1 MTERTR
7 RQLRRTAS
15 LLVIITLLFGCG
27 APSGSA
33 GDAPRQETI
42 SISGAFALLPMV
54 SLWAE
59 QYQAL
64 NPNVRFD
71 IQGGGAGKGMTD
83 VLSGAVDIAMLSRE
97 ARAEETARGATLV
110 PVVIDAVVGVVNADN
125 PHLSAILAV
134 GLTPE
139 LARAIWIERTV
150 TTYGQWLGVG
160 GDDPITV
167 YTRADAS
174 GAGEMWARFAGGA
187 TQEELQGIGVNG
199 DPGLAEAVRQDRL
212 GVGYNNIA
220 FAYNPATGEPTPGL
234 RVIPLDLDGDG
245 AIRPDE
251 DFYAN
256 KATIID
262 AIRRRVYPFP
272 PARELYLVTK
282 GEPGPTIKAF
292 YRWILTDGQQYVA
305 QAGYAPLTQEQ
316 IDAVL
321 AKLQ

>member
-1 MTERTR
+1 MTERVR

-15 LLVIITLLFGCG
+15 LFVIITLLFGCS
-27 APSGSA
+27 ASPSPA
-33 GDAPRQETI
+33 DDAAQQETI

-59 QYQAL
+59 KYQAL

-97 ARAEETARGATLV
+97 ARAEEIARGATLV
-110 PVVIDAVVGVVNADN
+110 PVVIDAVVGVVNVDN
-125 PHLSAILAV
+125 PHLAEILAV

-139 LARAIWIERTV
+139 RTRAIWVERTV
-150 TTYGQWLGVG
+150 TTYGQWLNNGSA
-160 GDDPITV
+160 DPITV

-220 FAYNPATGEPTPGL
+220 FAYDPTTGEPTPGL
-234 RVIPLDLDGDG
+234 RVIPIDLNGDG

-251 DFYAN
+251 DFYAS
-256 KATIID
+256 KAAVVD
-262 AIRRRVYPFP
+262 AISRRVYPFP

-282 GEPGPTIKAF
+282 GEPGPTIRAF
-292 YRWILTDGQQYVA
+292 YRWILTDGQQYVT

-321 AKLQ
+321 AKLR